1 MNNFKQ
7 KMAISI
13 QTCSEKI
20 VKTVVGKSM
29 LFGTYEMN
37 LPDEVACWIKGE
49 KLRHQKKGD
58 DSNGYFM
65 EI

>member
-37 LPDEVACWIKGE
+37 LPDEVTCWIREE
-49 KLRHQKKGD
+49 KLNVKKK
-58 DSNGYFM
+58 
-65 EI
+65 

>member
-1 MNNFKQ
+1 
-7 KMAISI
+7 MAISI

-37 LPDEVACWIKGE
+37 LPDEVACWIKDE
-49 KLRHQKKGD
+49 KLRHQKKG
-58 DSNGYFM
+58 G
-65 EI
+65 